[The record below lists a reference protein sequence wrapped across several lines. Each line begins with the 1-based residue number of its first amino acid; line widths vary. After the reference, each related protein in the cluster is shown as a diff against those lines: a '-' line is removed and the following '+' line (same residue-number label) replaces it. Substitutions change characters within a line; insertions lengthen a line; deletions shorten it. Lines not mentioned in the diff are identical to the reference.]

1 MGVKGA
7 ATAQGRKTNMPTTP
21 PHAPCLNDN
30 TSMTFA
36 APTIHKT
43 ETGTRQRPTRGVRA
57 KSTKTRPSVS
67 AVRAGHYSHPSA
79 SAEHHHSARVSASLD
94 HGPAWNL
101 DNPNIKGP
109 RANEG
114 HHAEKGRE
122 TREKKEKAPR
132 APRPSEK
139 DSRQQLPRPVWLD
152 RQAIHDKIDL
162 RLSDFSDPKTSG
174 D

>member
-30 TSMTFA
+30 ISMTFA

-43 ETGTRQRPTRGVRA
+43 ETETMQRPTRGVRA

-101 DNPNIKGP
+101 DSQNKKRAHVQTRDTTQKKGAK
-109 RANEG
+109 RA
-114 HHAEKGRE
+114 KR
-122 TREKKEKAPR
+122 KK
-132 APRPSEK
+132 RPLGLHGPAK
-139 DSRQQLPRPVWLD
+139 KTADSNSPALCGLID
-152 RQAIHDKIDL
+152 RLYTI
-162 RLSDFSDPKTSG
+162 R
-174 D
+174 